1 MKLHELNTD
10 RALDALCE
18 LTPYISNIA
27 ADESMVSAVGKIVNV
42 NKDMNMFGQ
51 GLVFMERMGEIIPM
65 LLRKHRADVYGILS
79 VLNDK
84 PASDIASQPAG
95 DTIRQIRDV
104 FQDEDLLSFF
114 RSSVRRVQSEP
125 SVPSAESPA
134 SA

>member
-1 MKLHELNTD
+1 MKLHELSTD
-10 RALDALCE
+10 QALDALCE

-27 ADESMVSAVGKIVNV
+27 ADESMVSAVGKIINV

-65 LLRKHRADVYGILS
+65 LLRKHRSDVYGILS
-79 VLNDK
+79 VLNEK
-84 PASDIASQPAG
+84 PASDIAAQPAG

-114 RSSVRRVQSEP
+114 RSSARQAQSEP